1 MGKVV
6 ALGQTD
12 SPYTQPCGQTNKASP
27 CLFLL
32 VPKNNQSQ
40 TQTIEAAFMA
50 AP

>member
-1 MGKVV
+1 MGKAVV
-6 ALGQTD
+6 LWQTD
-12 SPYTQPCGQTNKASP
+12 SPYKQSYGQTNKASS

-32 VPKNNQSQ
+32 VVKNNQPQ